1 MEISLFQ
8 AIIIGILYYLTV
20 AAPPWFGGL
29 GSVSLRQPIVAGTVV
44 GIILG
49 QPLQGLIIGATI
61 NVLFLGFI
69 SAGGT
74 VASEPGIAGIVG
86 TALTI
91 ITASSPDLAISL
103 AVPFGLLGTL
113 IWNIRMTINS
123 FFVHWLD
130 NLAKEGNLKKMLFV
144 EFVPV
149 QIVTLLLSGI
159 PVAAIIYF
167 GGDAVNQILA
177 MLTGTPLYMLKAIG
191 GILPALGIAMTLRMI
206 SNRKGIYPAFIL
218 GFFILSYAKIPILLL
233 AIFATILAWFYVS
246 VKFDRGAEK

>member
-8 AIIIGILYYLTV
+8 AALIGFLYYLTV
-20 AAPPWFGGL
+20 AAPPWLGGL

-49 QPLQGLIIGATI
+49 EPMQGLIVGATI

-86 TALTI
+86 TSLTI
-91 ITASSPDLAISL
+91 ITSSSPEFAISL

-113 IWNIRMTINS
+113 IWNLRMTFNT

-130 NLAKEGNLKKMLFV
+130 KLAAKGDYKKILFV
-144 EFVPV
+144 ELVPAQIFTFLLSAVPV
-149 QIVTLLLSGI
+149 ACIV
-159 PVAAIIYF
+159 YF
-167 GGDAVNQILA
+167 GGDAVGRVLDF
-177 MLTGTPLYMLKAIG
+177 LTGTPLYILKTIG
-191 GILPALGIAMTLRMI
+191 GILPALGIAMILRMI

-218 GFFILSYAKIPILLL
+218 GFFILSYANIPILVL
-233 AIFATILAWFYVS
+233 AIFAIVFAWFYVS
-246 VKFDRGAEK
+246 VKFAKQEE